1 MGTAEAGAETL
12 WHASGVK
19 GVLPGAGLCTPGT
32 CGLMAG
38 QGTPLS
44 LPLPPLGLQ
53 DQDQLGVLH
62 SILHQKEG
70 EGECV
75 AVLEEVIRTWRHAG
89 WAGGAWGDRK

>member
-1 MGTAEAGAETL
+1 MHLELKGYCMG
-12 WHASGVK
+12 
-19 GVLPGAGLCTPGT
+19 PGLCTPGT
-32 CGLMAG
+32 CGLMAEK
-38 QGTPLS
+38 GTPLS

-75 AVLEEVIRTWRHAG
+75 AVLEEVIRTWRQAG
-89 WAGGAWGDRK
+89 